1 MMFCC
6 LISLNNITKF
16 ELIYKGVADM
26 FAYESN
32 KNNMNRMM
40 ITATVLSMLVLN
52 ACKKE
57 NTDKVLTLEMKI
69 NGVRW
74 VAAKNV
80 AGLYNTSTNGIN
92 ITGQTGDELVSVSR
106 DNVTGNGTYAIPS
119 GNMNALV
126 LKAGAVLPYT
136 ASSSKVKSHGSVTVL
151 SQTSSAISYIKNIEA
166 DFSGVLY
173 DSFGT
178 DSVVI
183 TEGKLRYQ

>member
-1 MMFCC
+1 MKKGMIAAMVFGAI
-6 LISLNNITKF
+6 LLN
-16 ELIYKGVADM
+16 G
-26 FAYESN
+26 
-32 KNNMNRMM
+32 
-40 ITATVLSMLVLN
+40 
-52 ACKKE
+52 CKKE
-57 NTDKVLTLEMKI
+57 NEEKVLTLEMKI

-126 LKAGAVLPYT
+126 LKGGSVLPYT
-136 ASSSKVKSHGSVTVL
+136 ASSSKIKSHGSVTVL
-151 SQTSSAISYIKNIEA
+151 SQSSSAISYIKNIEA

>member
-1 MMFCC
+1 MKKGMIAAMVFSAM
-6 LISLNNITKF
+6 LLN
-16 ELIYKGVADM
+16 G
-26 FAYESN
+26 
-32 KNNMNRMM
+32 
-40 ITATVLSMLVLN
+40 
-52 ACKKE
+52 CKKDNVE
-57 NTDKVLTLEMKI
+57 KELTLEMKV

-126 LKAGAVLPYT
+126 LKGGVVLPYT

-151 SQTSSAISYIKNIEA
+151 SQSSSAISYIKNIEA

>member
-1 MMFCC
+1 MKKGMIAAMVFSAM
-6 LISLNNITKF
+6 LLN
-16 ELIYKGVADM
+16 G
-26 FAYESN
+26 
-32 KNNMNRMM
+32 
-40 ITATVLSMLVLN
+40 
-52 ACKKE
+52 CKKDNIE
-57 NTDKVLTLEMKI
+57 KELTLEMKV

-126 LKAGAVLPYT
+126 LKGGVVLPYT

-151 SQTSSAISYIKNIEA
+151 SQSSSAISYIKNIEA

>member
-1 MMFCC
+1 MKKGMIAIMV
-6 LISLNNITKF
+6 LGAILLN
-16 ELIYKGVADM
+16 G
-26 FAYESN
+26 
-32 KNNMNRMM
+32 
-40 ITATVLSMLVLN
+40 
-52 ACKKE
+52 CKKDNE
-57 NTDKVLTLEMKI
+57 EKVLTLEMKV

-126 LKAGAVLPYT
+126 LKGGSVLPYT
-136 ASSSKVKSHGSVTVL
+136 ASSSKVKSHGSVTLL
-151 SQTSSAISYIKNIEA
+151 SQSSSAISYIKNIEA

>member
-1 MMFCC
+1 MKKGMIAIMV
-6 LISLNNITKF
+6 LGAILLN
-16 ELIYKGVADM
+16 G
-26 FAYESN
+26 
-32 KNNMNRMM
+32 
-40 ITATVLSMLVLN
+40 
-52 ACKKE
+52 CKKDNVE
-57 NTDKVLTLEMKI
+57 KVLTLEMKI

-106 DNVTGNGTYAIPS
+106 DNVTGNGIYAIPS

-126 LKAGAVLPYT
+126 LKGGSVLPYT
-136 ASSSKVKSHGSVTVL
+136 ASSSKVKSHGSVTLL
-151 SQTSSAISYIKNIEA
+151 SQSSSAISYIKNIEA

-178 DSVVI
+178 DSVVV